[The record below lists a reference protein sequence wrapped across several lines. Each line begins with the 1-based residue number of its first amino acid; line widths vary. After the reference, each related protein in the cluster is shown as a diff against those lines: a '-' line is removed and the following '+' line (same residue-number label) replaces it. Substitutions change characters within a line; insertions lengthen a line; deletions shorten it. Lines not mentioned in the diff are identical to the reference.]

1 MNKRKLYES
10 IVNNVSRELRKT
22 LNEDF
27 QFDDTE
33 VADKLLELVKKDK
46 QIQNITKNATAE
58 DWAGVIRGM
67 VKLVKSKKI
76 GENPTKIANV
86 VQLANAILNRGLDK
100 NLQQKLVELQN
111 EDIQYTANFLANE
124 VRKTYGEND
133 KKAIKGQDANG
144 NNDDKPLVDNKQDNA
159 KNECG
164 DAPTSECGAVNK
176 KVNEAKGYRRT
187 GGFTKFLNENR
198 RKGIRPGKQQP
209 VDEDFKSA
217 AVGAALGAASLFGGA
232 TGAKASPMADYNS
245 NNQSSKTISVQ
256 PKFSFDELVKMFPEA
271 YKERSLDPKT
281 WSRHRIRYEGKLPNN
296 KMAFV
301 GVKAAA
307 NGENP
312 WEAIL
317 AKYLDTRKS
326 TEKMYALNDV
336 DFE

>member
-1 MNKRKLYES
+1 MKKEELYKRIME
-10 IVNNVSRELRKT
+10 NVTKELGRA

-76 GENPTKIANV
+76 GENPAKIANV

-111 EDIQYTANFLANE
+111 EDVQYTANFLANE

-133 KKAIKGQDANG
+133 KKAIKGQEANG
-144 NNDDKPLVDNKQDNA
+144 DNNDDKLLVDNKQEKP

-176 KVNEAKGYRRT
+176 KVNEARGYRRT
-187 GGFTKFLNENR
+187 GGFTRFLNERYNR
-198 RKGIRPGKQQP
+198 SIRPGK
-209 VDEDFKSA
+209 
-217 AVGAALGAASLFGGA
+217 
-232 TGAKASPMADYNS
+232 
-245 NNQSSKTISVQ
+245 
-256 PKFSFDELVKMFPEA
+256 
-271 YKERSLDPKT
+271 R
-281 WSRHRIRYEGKLPNN
+281 
-296 KMAFV
+296 
-301 GVKAAA
+301 
-307 NGENP
+307 
-312 WEAIL
+312 
-317 AKYLDTRKS
+317 
-326 TEKMYALNDV
+326 
-336 DFE
+336 